1 MTVLLSLQ
9 CGESCFQI
17 FAQQFKN
24 GFLSKKL
31 KIQIK

>member
-1 MTVLLSLQ
+1 MLVTLSPFS
-9 CGESCFQI
+9 GESCFQN